1 MLEGKLEQDL
11 KTAMLARD
19 SETTEVLR
27 GLKSAILYYKVAN
40 MKRDEVLSDAEVISI
55 FAKESKKRQESAELY
70 KQGND
75 QSRADKELSEKNI
88 IDHYLPEK
96 MSIEELESLIDQ
108 LVKDNPEANMGQ
120 LISIAREKT
129 QGSAEGGD
137 IARIVKEK
145 LV

>member
-40 MKRDEVLSDAEVISI
+40 MKRDEVLSDAEVINI

-88 IDHYLPEK
+88 IDQYLPKK

-120 LISIAREKT
+120 LISMAREKT